1 MRLCQLPG
9 KGGLQLETKV
19 KNGRIIYQ
27 LVKKRELTE
36 GQAAPAAV
44 GTCPPLADR
53 LTNNMFH

>member
-1 MRLCQLPG
+1 ME

-36 GQAAPAAV
+36 GQAAPAVV
-44 GTCPPLADR
+44 GTCAPLA
-53 LTNNMFH
+53 

>member
-1 MRLCQLPG
+1 ME